1 MRNIPH
7 SKRLADRKH
16 FVPRTAMKIYIKDSK
31 YSSKCFF
38 SEQIMSAGK
47 YESIISRKIEAS
59 AHMS

>member
-16 FVPRTAMKIYIKDSK
+16 FVPRNAKYILRIVNTAQNV
-31 YSSKCFF
+31 FF